1 MQLPLTGRL
10 TLLIALAFMLVACGG
25 GGKQRVVADGDTVSV
40 MYTGT
45 LDDGTVFD
53 SSEGGDP
60 LTFVVGQGQMI
71 AGFEAAVYGMAVGD
85 KKDIHIEPA
94 DAYGERRDDRVVTL
108 PRDGAPAGLKV
119 GDRVQLGNGAPA
131 TVIEI
136 TADSVTVDANHEL
149 AGQALNF
156 AIEVVSVE

>member
-1 MQLPLTGRL
+1 MRLPLTGRL
-10 TLLIALAFMLVACGG
+10 SLLIALAFMLVACGG
-25 GGKQRVVADGDTVSV
+25 GTQRVVAEGDTVSV

-53 SSEGGDP
+53 SSEGGAP

-85 KKDIHIEPA
+85 KKNIHIEPA

-131 TVIEI
+131 TVVEI